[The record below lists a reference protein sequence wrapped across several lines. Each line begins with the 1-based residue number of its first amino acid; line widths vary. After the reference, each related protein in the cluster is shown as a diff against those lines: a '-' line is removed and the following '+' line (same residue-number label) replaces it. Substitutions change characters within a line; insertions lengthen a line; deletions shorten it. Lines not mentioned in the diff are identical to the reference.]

1 VEVILPQVI
10 QAVGRIKLNV
20 PCANP
25 KCNRVGCSDLL
36 FRRKE
41 MTKMLAKVRK

>member
-1 VEVILPQVI
+1 VEVILPQVV

-41 MTKMLAKVRK
+41 MTKMLAKGRK